1 MCIRDRLKDMGL
13 RAQFVTDGA
22 SAVEKVIEEK
32 DTQDPF
38 QLVIIDWK
46 MPDMDGIEVTRRI
59 RREVG
64 PDIPVIILS
73 AYDWGEIEHEAKMAG
88 VNAFLAK
95 PFYRSKVRCV

>member
-1 MCIRDRLKDMGL
+1 
-13 RAQFVTDGA
+13 
-22 SAVEKVIEEK
+22 
-32 DTQDPF
+32 
-38 QLVIIDWK
+38 
-46 MPDMDGIEVTRRI
+46 MDGIEVTRRI

-95 PFYRSKVRCV
+95 PFYRSKVCYLLQGLSEEKKPMEQMEDQSGQLEFKDCLLYTSRCV